1 MGAMFVLSEVRQ
13 VVRLMPR
20 SLDGSLQ
27 DQVAEEIN
35 RKVANKV
42 VVGLGLC
49 LALYDITDIG
59 KSFVFPGDSATHTK
73 VTFRLLVF
81 RPEQDEVITGKIK
94 SCSRDG
100 VTVSLG
106 FFDDILIHADALQHP
121 SRYDEAESVW
131 GWEYLPEGEEETHD
145 LFMDPGEQI
154 RFRVTGEYL
163 WTRGPR
169 RLLPLRLRRRRGG
182 PRPTVLWDPAVNLG
196 LAFYPGGA
204 SKKEFFSRLSVI
216 HPLPV
221 PLFFC

>member
-1 MGAMFVLSEVRQ
+1 MFVLSEVRQ

-81 RPEQDEVITGKIK
+81 RPEPDEVITGKIK

-131 GWEYLPEGEEETHD
+131 VWEYLPEGEEETHD

-154 RFRVTGEYL
+154 RFRVTGE
-163 WTRGPR
+163 TFVDTGPKA
-169 RLLPLRLRRRRGG
+169 PLALETEAEEGRTAPYSIVGSCSEPG
-182 PRPTVLWDPAVNLG
+182 LG
-196 LAFYPGGA
+196 L
-204 SKKEFFSRLSVI
+204 LSWWS
-216 HPLPV
+216 
-221 PLFFC
+221 